1 MQIGYSEKFLK
12 QQMKAPENIR
22 QALKA
27 RLRVFS
33 QDKFNIVLNNHQL
46 KGDMRELRS
55 INITGDWRALFEELH
70 NGDVI
75 FKTIGTHSQLYKK

>member
-12 QQMKAPENIR
+12 QQGKAPENVRMLLKERIR
-22 QALKA
+22 I
-27 RLRVFS
+27 FS
-33 QDKFNIVLNNHQL
+33 RDKFDAILNNHKP
-46 KGDMRELRS
+46 KGKMKGLRS
-55 INITGDWRALFEELH
+55 INVGGDWRALFEELT